1 VPFCCAMSSSNA
13 IENEVVPENGRPSDS
28 EESLDAVDDEELNKR
43 LKNPGVTKYI
53 KNFTDAVQRALGVK
67 YKGRPKPTP
76 VRKNIDVNL
85 RGSSASTLP
94 NAEEEEREEGESDAP
109 VRPEPSP
116 NSTKKTKKRKRDA
129 ANSTEGG
136 SGQGQVAG
144 EQDQA
149 EAETEDAVHDTQAA
163 PKKKKRRTKAEI
175 AADMLPI
182 APRSLVSKLRVGAH
196 VSAAGGV
203 HNAILNSVQIGGN
216 AMGLFLKS
224 QRKWENPPLKEEH
237 CQHFL
242 SHCREHKYN
251 GDSEGETRGKN
262 NGDGVPPI
270 VPHGSYLVN
279 LAHTMDMRAKQAY
292 DSFIDDL
299 DRCRRLGIKLYNFH
313 PGNSASSTSRA
324 AAIKTL
330 AGQMNR
336 AHRDPKSGPVVTI
349 LETMAGG
356 ANTLGS
362 TFEDLRDIID
372 LIDRKERV
380 GVCLDTCHVFAA
392 GYDIT
397 TPETLA
403 DTLEKFDKIVGL
415 KYLMALHLND
425 SKAPLASGR
434 DLHANI
440 GTGFLGLRAF
450 HALVNEPRL
459 WGLPMVLETPI
470 EVKDANGKEIQEK
483 SIWAN
488 EIKLLESL
496 VGMDTE
502 TEEFRM
508 LENELAMK
516 GSSERERIQDQVKRK
531 DKKAAKE
538 AAKKAAGKGKRK
550 GKAEEVMAVGE

>member
-1 VPFCCAMSSSNA
+1 MSSSKAIKNA
-13 IENEVVPENGRPSDS
+13 VVPESIDPNDSD
-28 EESLDAVDDEELNKR
+28 EDLDSLDEEDVDKLLKEPVVAKYFKR
-43 LKNPGVTKYI
+43 CKGAFEQALDTKY
-53 KNFTDAVQRALGVK
+53 KN
-67 YKGRPKPTP
+67 RPKQKL
-76 VRKNIDVNL
+76 VSRNIQENR
-85 RGSSASTLP
+85 RGGSATTLP
-94 NAEEEEREEGESDAP
+94 NAEEEEQEEGEGNTTSHL
-109 VRPEPSP
+109 ESSP
-116 NSTKKTKKRKRDA
+116 NSTKKTRKRKRGA
-129 ANSTEGG
+129 ANPTGG
-136 SGQGQVAG
+136 RSD

-149 EAETEDAVHDTQAA
+149 EAETGDATLDTQTT
-163 PKKKKRRTKAEI
+163 PKKKRRRTKSEI

-182 APRSLVSKLRVGAH
+182 APRSLVSKLLVGAH

-203 HNAILNSVQIGGN
+203 HNAVLNSVQIGGN
-216 AMGLFLKS
+216 AMALFLKS

-237 CQHFL
+237 CQQFL
-242 SHCREHKYN
+242 SYCREHKYN
-251 GDSEGETRGKN
+251 GDSEAETGVKN
-262 NGDGVPPI
+262 NGAGVPSI

-279 LAHTMDMRAKQAY
+279 LAQAADVRAKQAY

-313 PGNSASSTSRA
+313 PGNSASSASRA

-330 AGQMNR
+330 AGHMNR
-336 AHRDPKSGPVVTI
+336 AHGDPKSGSVVTL
-349 LETMAGG
+349 LETMAGA

-372 LIDRKERV
+372 LIDNKTRV

-392 GYDIT
+392 GYDIR

-403 DTLEKFDKIVGL
+403 DTLEKFDEVVGL

-425 SKAPLASGR
+425 SKAPLGSAR

-450 HALVNEPRL
+450 HALVNESRL

-470 EVKDANGKEIQEK
+470 EVKDANGKEKMEK

-502 TEEFRM
+502 SEGFKK
-508 LENELAMK
+508 LENELSVK
-516 GSSERERIQDQVKRK
+516 GSSERQRIQDQVKRR
-531 DKKAAKE
+531 DEKAAKE
-538 AAKKAAGKGKRK
+538 AARKATGKGKRK
-550 GKAEEVMAVGE
+550 GKAKEVVTMEE